1 MLRCRA
7 ARCGH
12 YSCIRAAWQ
21 LGYHWHLRCSAA
33 GLTTTGIPALQLA
46 KRTSARSLGPRI
58 IPCLDS
64 YIPTTKNCSNVSST
78 LSRDM
83 KSYQILQIICRAA
96 AGAPTQGLIR
106 GQECVHTAPSVFYP
120 ESNEHTSSTVRPSS
134 SMSTAPA
141 SLLSDD
147 PFCKRID
154 LCANPSHD
162 DTNPNTCSFRYRG
175 SASSTRHAPGD
186 VEKTPM

>member
-1 MLRCRA
+1 M
-7 ARCGH
+7 
-12 YSCIRAAWQ
+12 AAWVPLALTLQ
-21 LGYHWHLRCSAA
+21 RRGPHYHWHPSTAA
-33 GLTTTGIPALQLA
+33 GKKDLRSIPRTPNHPMPRFLYPDHQKMQ
-46 KRTSARSLGPRI
+46 KRF
-58 IPCLDS
+58 LDS
-64 YIPTTKNCSNVSST
+64 FP
-78 LSRDM
+78 RDI

-106 GQECVHTAPSVFYP
+106 GQECVHTAPSVFFP

-147 PFCKRID
+147 PFRKRID